1 MVKCPQCGTKNSDS
15 SRYCED
21 CGATLK
27 FDRPVQQFDRDDDDG
42 TVVLIDHE
50 SGGVEVP
57 VIRPSRV
64 NINSG
69 SSAYSQRGMQAPR
82 PAPAGNSN
90 PVLAIV
96 SLVLSILS
104 IGLCMGMTSF
114 VSFGIALFALL
125 KFRNDDG
132 SINKIALAAVI
143 VSAAGMGFAMLWIL
157 VSISKGN

>member
-1 MVKCPQCGTKNSDS
+1 
-15 SRYCED
+15 
-21 CGATLK
+21 
-27 FDRPVQQFDRDDDDG
+27 
-42 TVVLIDHE
+42 
-50 SGGVEVP
+50 
-57 VIRPSRV
+57 
-64 NINSG
+64 
-69 SSAYSQRGMQAPR
+69 MQAPR